1 MPAPIKDA
9 EAIAAVA
16 VLLGKVEL
24 IRQKQFDPTLSRT
37 EKHEFLI
44 WLGLEVMNNLAT
56 IRQAVQVQTRQ
67 QALEALEG
75 LARQSSR
82 APPPP
87 PGKGIQ
93 HGAR

>member
-9 EAIAAVA
+9 EAIAEVT

-24 IRQKQFDPTLSRT
+24 IRQKQFDPTLSRH

-67 QALEALEG
+67 QALAALEG
-75 LARQSSR
+75 LAGQRSS
-82 APPPP
+82 
-87 PGKGIQ
+87 
-93 HGAR
+93 GAHPAGGTLGQA